1 LFTVQSGHLTI
12 TVKRRREEMV
22 NAMKDLAAAASAI
35 HGKKDYSKLLIQ
47 YRKSLFIVSKCA
59 LF

>member
-1 LFTVQSGHLTI
+1 M

-35 HGKKDYSKLLIQ
+35 HGKIHCSKLLIQ
-47 YRKSLFIVSKCA
+47 YRKSLFIVSK
-59 LF
+59 FV